1 MRACSIRLFG
11 SAYQPGV
18 LLGFGAR
25 LRFFLQKFS
34 NFVWVLK
41 KRIGKHV
48 FPARGRV
55 VLALFGCS
63 TLCPAHLLGG
73 SLGSAARKAVTATGL
88 FGSAARSATL
98 ATPPCIRFGI
108 RHQNRAERGTLGK
121 TAKTKTDGCMMLE
134 VVVLSFH
141 QAAEIG

>member
-48 FPARGRV
+48 FPVWARV
-55 VLALFGCS
+55 LLALFGCS
-63 TLCPAHLLGG
+63 TLCSAHLLGG
-73 SLGSAARKAVTATGL
+73 LLGSAARKAVTSTG
-88 FGSAARSATL
+88 T
-98 ATPPCIRFGI
+98 
-108 RHQNRAERGTLGK
+108 
-121 TAKTKTDGCMMLE
+121 
-134 VVVLSFH
+134 VVSPMTFLL
-141 QAAEIG
+141 

>member
-41 KRIGKHV
+41 KRITEHV
-48 FPARGRV
+48 FPVWEVESCSRYSPARH
-55 VLALFGCS
+55 F
-63 TLCPAHLLGG
+63 
-73 SLGSAARKAVTATGL
+73 ARHI
-88 FGSAARSATL
+88 
-98 ATPPCIRFGI
+98 C
-108 RHQNRAERGTLGK
+108 
-121 TAKTKTDGCMMLE
+121 
-134 VVVLSFH
+134 
-141 QAAEIG
+141 